1 MPASL
6 AGMMT
11 YALRRMGALELVGR
25 RNRAYLFART

>member
-11 YALRRMGALELVGR
+11 YTLRHIGALELVGR
-25 RNRAYLFART
+25 RDRAYLFART